1 MNIFIK
7 HFGVREKCVLHI
19 TSKVN
24 NTLDLFMNNF
34 VLFVMSNI
42 DFISSNAALLVLQY
56 NYFNATSFIFQIF
69 FFSNFTQLR
78 LFTQNYFYPPVL
90 LSVTE
95 ACQHFILWF
104 IEDFPPRMVRCP
116 KYDVVYPFTLQY
128 SPNGAIFDITVVS
141 LLCVFDLNSYYSSI
155 KKTHFRA
162 HYVACSHC
170 VIFARFLRHY
180 HNKSLYTACANL
192 AAVIT

>member
-1 MNIFIK
+1 MLLHSSFKSSFFLILHNLDFSLRTTFI
-7 HFGVREKCVLHI
+7 H
-19 TSKVN
+19 
-24 NTLDLFMNNF
+24 
-34 VLFVMSNI
+34 
-42 DFISSNAALLVLQY
+42 QY
-56 NYFNATSFIFQIF
+56 Y
-69 FFSNFTQLR
+69 
-78 LFTQNYFYPPVL
+78 
-90 LSVTE
+90 SVTE

-128 SPNGAIFDITVVS
+128 SPNGAIFDIIVVS